1 MTEWKRKENRY
12 HMISH
17 EGKDGLTYLTFPVLD
32 GAENV
37 RHLFSTRKGGVSRG
51 IYESMNLSFHR
62 GDDAENVLENFRR
75 IAALF
80 DSTPEADPYH
90 EYPQSDEGRC
100 RKGSNERAGL

>member
-1 MTEWKRKENRY
+1 MVTEWKRKENRY

-75 IAALF
+75 IAALLTVHRIKL
-80 DSTPEADPYH
+80 SVRSRPIPRISAE
-90 EYPQSDEGRC
+90 
-100 RKGSNERAGL
+100 